1 MSKQGMVM
9 GGDELTGLRRP
20 YTGGRRRRRTSTV
33 CHDLPHQVDLD
44 DAPRVPATIDHRAV
58 NQARDGE
65 LRAICVQSPPGPTS
79 GNGDENNQGRKLNRF
94 FHQHADPVRII

>member
-9 GGDELTGLRRP
+9 GGDELTGLQRP
-20 YTGGRRRRRTSTV
+20 YTGGRRRTSTV

-44 DAPRVPATIDHRAV
+44 DAPRVPTTIDLRAV

-65 LRAICVQSPPGPTS
+65 LWAICVQSPPGPS
-79 GNGDENNQGRKLNRF
+79 GGTGDESDQGRKMNRF
-94 FHQHADPVRII
+94 FHQQRDPVRVI